1 MSEENKIEES
11 QKSEDRSPKE
21 IHGNET
27 ANIESSTSNEEL
39 ETADSKLETKN
50 MEVHHHPQL
59 AHKAKPW
66 KEYLLEGLMIFLAV
80 TLGFFAE
87 NFREHITENNRENE
101 FAKVLY
107 AELKDDSAA
116 AANKLASRLEKEK
129 EMDYLSDFFKD
140 SSLTD
145 LPKRV
150 YPAFTISLY
159 LINNYSFE
167 PKDGILSQLRNSG
180 SLRYFKSVELQ
191 KLLGDLSVNIN
202 NIRYRNEQEY
212 QFFASPVKPFML
224 KFYDWSWL
232 DKLRNEDTVGI
243 VVDVIKRYYKS
254 NRVLE
259 SKILNISSFDR
270 GEASNMILFY
280 KQMLV
285 STRSLQLNN
294 YIITN
299 HKILHVLRTNYSLE
313 NE

>member
-1 MSEENKIEES
+1 
-11 QKSEDRSPKE
+11 
-21 IHGNET
+21 
-27 ANIESSTSNEEL
+27 
-39 ETADSKLETKN
+39 

-59 AHKAKPW
+59 EHKPKPW

-87 NFREHITENNRENE
+87 NFREHITENSRENE

-116 AANKLASRLEKEK
+116 AAYKLSSRLEKEK
-129 EMDYLSDFFKD
+129 EMDYLSNYFKD
-140 SSLTD
+140 SSLTT

-180 SLRYFKSVELQ
+180 SLRYFKNVELQ

-202 NIRYRNEQEY
+202 NIRYRNDQEY

-224 KFYDWSWL
+224 KYYDWSWL
-232 DKLRNEDTVGI
+232 DQLRTKDTVGL
-243 VVDVIKRYYKS
+243 VVDVIKRYAQS
-254 NRVLE
+254 NLVLD
-259 SKILNISSFDR
+259 SKILNMATFDR
-270 GEASNMILFY
+270 SEASNMILFY

-285 STRSLQLNN
+285 STRSLQLSS

-299 HKILHVLRTNYSLE
+299 HKILQLLRAIYTLE
-313 NE
+313 DE

>member
-1 MSEENKIEES
+1 MSEEEKIQETSDNRQENKPEM
-11 QKSEDRSPKE
+11 
-21 IHGNET
+21 
-27 ANIESSTSNEEL
+27 NEEPQ
-39 ETADSKLETKN
+39 TTNYKLQTEE

-59 AHKAKPW
+59 EHKAKPW

-87 NFREHITENNRENE
+87 NFREHITENSRENE

-116 AANKLASRLEKEK
+116 AAIKLASRLEKEK
-129 EMDYLSDFFKD
+129 EMDYLSNFFKD

-145 LPKRV
+145 LPKRL
-150 YPAFTISLY
+150 YPAFSISLY

-202 NIRYRNEQEY
+202 NVRYRNEQEY
-212 QFFASPVKPFML
+212 QFFASPVKLFLL
-224 KFYDWSWL
+224 KYYDWSWL
-232 DKLRNEDTVGI
+232 DRLRTEDTVGI
-243 VVDVIKRYYKS
+243 VVDVIKRYYQS
-254 NRVLE
+254 NHVIE

-294 YIITN
+294 YIATN
-299 HKILHVLRTNYSLE
+299 HKILQVLRENYSLGSE
-313 NE
+313 